1 MGMSKTT
8 QRLAT
13 QKTSHAWV
21 DTIVSGPAATAS
33 ARNGGSRAMTGNLRR
48 AETGNWECHLYWS
61 NSLSFGGQQGMN
73 LRGK

>member
-1 MGMSKTT
+1 MAMSKTT

-13 QKTSHAWV
+13 KKTSQVWV

-33 ARNGGSRAMTGNLRR
+33 VRNGGSRAMTGNMRR
-48 AETGNWECHLYWS
+48 TEVVNWECRLYWS
-61 NSLSFGGQQGMN
+61 SSLSFRGQLEMN

>member
-13 QKTSHAWV
+13 QKASHAWV
-21 DTIVSGPAATAS
+21 DTIVTEAATAS

-61 NSLSFGGQQGMN
+61 SLLSFGGQQGMN